1 MAIWRDYSIQK
12 AVTPAAVA
20 TSITNTNTTHKE
32 CRAIYVGVG
41 DAYDFYVDGSWVLF
55 KNAAD
60 GAIYPLRAMGAR
72 HNSGS
77 SAPDAGDILF
87 LY

>member
-1 MAIWRDYSIQK
+1 MALWRDYTVQK
-12 AVTPAAVA
+12 AVAPIA
-20 TSITNTNTTHKE
+20 TTASITNTNTTHKE

-41 DAYDFYVDGSWVLF
+41 DSYDFYVDGSWVLF
-55 KNAAD
+55 KNTAD
-60 GAIYPLRAMGAR
+60 GAIYPIRAQGAR

-77 SAPDAGDILF
+77 SAPDAGDILC

>member
-12 AVTPAAVA
+12 AVAPIATT

-41 DAYDFYVDGSWVLF
+41 DDYDFYVDGSWVLF
-55 KNAAD
+55 KNSAD

>member
-1 MAIWRDYSIQK
+1 MAIWRDYSVQK
-12 AVTPAAVA
+12 AVTPAATT

-60 GAIYPLRAMGAR
+60 GAIYPIRAKGAR

>member
-1 MAIWRDYSIQK
+1 MALWRDYSVQK
-12 AVTPAAVA
+12 AVAPIATA

-32 CRAIYVGVG
+32 CRAIYVGEG
-41 DAYDFYVDGSWVLF
+41 DSYDFYVDGSWVLF
-55 KNAAD
+55 KNTAD
-60 GAIYPLRAMGAR
+60 GAIYPIRAQGAR